1 MKRLAFISFILVFCL
16 CTKVKAQTDERSIE
30 QTIVNFLHWHKNPGI
45 DSVNTHYAIVKD
57 IPINKKFKRRTID
70 KKGVEKYLLF
80 LKRSNYLSEAYL
92 NNLRGYFYKIG
103 EGLDRDPAI
112 QKSAII
118 KIDGLD
124 LDFILHTFEPEE
136 ILDFV
141 DHGLFKQIAIV
152 SNKAI
157 AQFYIPDS
165 STRLLVTLTKVNE
178 KWLIDDLG
186 YYDPL
191 PN

>member
-1 MKRLAFISFILVFCL
+1 MKRLASISLILVVCL
-16 CTKVKAQTDERSIE
+16 CTQLKAQIDEKSIE
-30 QTIVNFLHWHKNPGI
+30 HTIVNFLHWHKNPGI
-45 DSVNTHYAIVKD
+45 DSLNKRYVIIKE
-57 IPINKKFKRRTID
+57 IPINQKLKRQTID

-80 LKRSNYLSEAYL
+80 LKRSNYLSDAYL

-103 EGLDRDPAI
+103 EGLDRNPAI
-112 QKSAII
+112 PKSAIV

-124 LDFILHTFEPEE
+124 LDFILQTFEPEE
-136 ILDFV
+136 ILDFI

-157 AQFYIPDS
+157 AQFYIPDN
-165 STRLLVTLTKVNE
+165 STKLLFTLTKVND

-186 YYDPL
+186 YYIQ
-191 PN
+191 